1 MANPNIVNV
10 STILG
15 ESVGWNL
22 TNTVTTTLFTVSAD
36 KLIKVNRITV
46 ANVDGSS
53 AATFN
58 LYIDTGAQTSAGGT
72 VASGAADIYLAKVVS
87 VPAASTL
94 VLVDTPIYLR
104 ESDVLKGGA
113 SASGDLD
120 LFMSYEV
127 IDDAQEDYQTMAH
140 FAELKLRKDPTGFTE
155 EDHYVVTRVIVVG
168 NDIPAGNSRLE
179 NHDMHIDGEHYCRE
193 TFGGE
198 HWKQTSYNAKF
209 RHRYAGN
216 GMIYDP
222 THDVFRYAQLV

>member
-10 STILG
+10 TSILG

-127 IDDAQEDYQTMAH
+127 IDDA
-140 FAELKLRKDPTGFTE
+140 
-155 EDHYVVTRVIVVG
+155 
-168 NDIPAGNSRLE
+168 
-179 NHDMHIDGEHYCRE
+179 
-193 TFGGE
+193 
-198 HWKQTSYNAKF
+198 
-209 RHRYAGN
+209 
-216 GMIYDP
+216 
-222 THDVFRYAQLV
+222 